1 MTVIEEQTMRSSSRR
16 LKGRGRFAAVAVL
29 GALAL
34 AAPISGANAAVPS
47 FPFWGGAGGLNAF
60 PIPLPSVPVAQQG
73 AVGGTVIAQPF
84 NGAIPITGCGSNRPD
99 TVGAA
104 GGASPTVCGNLL
116 SFVAPGIGQVNS
128 QVGPTIIGATILAPV
143 TMSGGPT
150 VNAFP

>member
-1 MTVIEEQTMRSSSRR
+1 M
-16 LKGRGRFAAVAVL
+16 AVL

-34 AAPISGANAAVPS
+34 GAPICGASAATTP
-47 FPFWGGAGGLNAF
+47 FPVWGGASALNAF
-60 PIPLPSVPVAQQG
+60 PIPLPSVPIAQQG
-73 AVGGTVIAQPF
+73 AVGGTVISQPF
-84 NGAIPITGCGSNRPD
+84 DGTIPITGCGANRPE
-99 TVGAA
+99 TIGAA